1 MKRIVMISLFLLTA
15 LLVSACSTASSQLIS
30 PDAYVSQ
37 FTETDAEHILIDV
50 RTPQEFAEGH
60 IAGAVNI
67 PFDQISTRLDE
78 IPTNIDVVVYCQSG
92 RRSAIAA
99 STLVENNYS
108 SIYDLGGIISWTS
121 AGYPVE

>member
-1 MKRIVMISLFLLTA
+1 MKRIVTMSLFLLTA
-15 LLVSACSTASSQLIS
+15 LIISACSSASSQLIS
-30 PDAYVSQ
+30 PDAYVSEY
-37 FTETDAEHILIDV
+37 TETDAEHILIDV

-67 PFDQISTRLDE
+67 PVDQISTRLDE
-78 IPTNIDVVVYCQSG
+78 IPTNMDVVVYCRSG
-92 RRSAIAA
+92 NRSATAA
-99 STLVENNYS
+99 RTLVENNYS